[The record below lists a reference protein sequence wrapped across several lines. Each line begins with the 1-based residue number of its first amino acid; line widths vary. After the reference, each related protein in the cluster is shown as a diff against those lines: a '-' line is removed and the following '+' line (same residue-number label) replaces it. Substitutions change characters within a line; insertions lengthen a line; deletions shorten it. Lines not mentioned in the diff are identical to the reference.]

1 MSHHHSRRHQSGRG
15 ELYLDEEQEHVS
27 ARDLALEIRTF
38 ITDNFLLGQDAD
50 SLRNDTSLTRGGV
63 IDSVG
68 VVELMQFLETGYAI
82 TIADEEAV
90 PENIDTIDNIV
101 RYLEA
106 KGVTTPRPDG
116 SAERGDVRGVARL

>member
-1 MSHHHSRRHQSGRG
+1 M
-15 ELYLDEEQEHVS
+15 S

-106 KGVTTPRPDG
+106 KGVTTSRPDV
-116 SAERGDVRGVARL
+116 SAEQGDVRGVARL